1 MDFALVLQA
10 KPEASGAA
18 APAWSPAQRDEF
30 VRELRARDPDLGD
43 PIVGDGEAVSLVARK
58 GLGLDWQIEPTRIVV
73 VPQVAGVKPAHAEQA
88 FATLM
93 RSVAQLVANHGLCVH
108 SSALEREVDI
118 EADHEALARAWI
130 AHCTAAAR
138 EHLQA
143 TRQGSNLNLVA
154 VAVLVTMLLAATQLP
169 EAWHP
174 LLAVALSVPIAFL
187 VLLWFRRRRER
198 G

>member
-30 VRELRARDPDLGD
+30 VRELRACDPQLGD
-43 PIVGDGEAVSLVARK
+43 PIVGDDDAISLVARK

-73 VPQVAGVKPAHAEQA
+73 VPQVAGVKPARAEQA

-93 RSVAQLVANHGLCVH
+93 QSVGRLVATHGLRVH
-108 SSALEREVDI
+108 SSALEREVDL
-118 EADHEALARAWI
+118 ESDHEALARAWI
-130 AHCTAAAR
+130 AHCTAAAQ

-143 TRQGSNLNLVA
+143 TRQGSNFNLVA
-154 VAVLVTMLLAATQLP
+154 VAVLLAMLLAATQLP

-174 LLAVALSVPIAFL
+174 LLAVALSIPLGFL